1 MTHSL
6 SFILAGALVGFC
18 VGLTG
23 VGGGSLMTPLLTMM
37 GVPLPTAVGTDLL
50 YAAISKSGGALVHAS
65 KRNINWTVVGWL
77 ATGSVPATLGT
88 LWALKTIF
96 GDANSYKHVLT
107 MALGLMLM
115 LTALSLLFRRQLQRL
130 HDASPLQSRLRQHI
144 DRNST
149 SFTILMGLALGVL
162 VTLSS
167 VGAGAFGVVVLLSL
181 YPRLSAIQIIGTD
194 VTHAVLL
201 TLIAGL
207 GHLRMGN
214 VDTTLLGLLLIGAL
228 PSIVAGTLLSSR
240 MPDQVI
246 RPLLGVTLALL
257 SVKFVFF

>member
-1 MTHSL
+1 MTDST

-23 VGGGSLMTPLLTMM
+23 VGGGSLMTPLLTLL

-65 KRNINWTVVGWL
+65 RRNINWTVVGWL
-77 ATGSVPATLGT
+77 ASGSVPASLLT
-88 LWALKTIF
+88 LWVLKTWF
-96 GDANSYKHVLT
+96 GDAGHYKHVLT
-107 MALGLMLM
+107 LALGVMLM
-115 LTALSLLFRRQLQRL
+115 VTALSLLFRRQLQQL
-130 HDASPLQSRLRQHI
+130 HNASPLQSRLRQAI
-144 DRNST
+144 DRHAT
-149 SFTILMGLALGVL
+149 AFTVGMGLALGVL

-181 YPRLSAIQIIGTD
+181 YPRLSTLHIIGTD

-207 GHLRMGN
+207 GHLQMGN
-214 VDTTLLGLLLIGAL
+214 VDTTLLGWLLTGSIPA
-228 PSIVAGTLLSSR
+228 IVAGTLLSAR
-240 MPDQVI
+240 MPEQVL
-246 RPLLGVTLALL
+246 RPLLGTTLALL